1 MASPETVPRDL
12 DETTVTII
20 QDTPERRLA
29 VLGEID
35 EAYGRDVRAGVLPRR
50 LFAPRLCANPC
61 CAERFLTRRDALAH
75 HRVHPHSWLGID
87 FDDEV
92 WLNDRARGII
102 LYRDDRKRELQ
113 VHAMEILEHRPIS
126 PTIGLCANFDM

>member
-35 EAYGRDVRAGVLPRR
+35 EAYGRDVRAGATTPP
-50 LFAPRLCANPC
+50 APKRGLDDHDSEVA
-61 CAERFLTRRDALAH
+61 RALLRGKH
-75 HRVHPHSWLGID
+75 GVEDDPHRTV
-87 FDDEV
+87 
-92 WLNDRARGII
+92 
-102 LYRDDRKRELQ
+102 
-113 VHAMEILEHRPIS
+113 S
-126 PTIGLCANFDM
+126 PTDVTADVYAAA

>member
-35 EAYGRDVRAGVLPRR
+35 EAYGRDVRAGASHHDHTARACTKRGKYTPPPGPTPG
-50 LFAPRLCANPC
+50 AY
-61 CAERFLTRRDALAH
+61 LAGRH
-75 HRVHPHSWLGID
+75 TLIAVVI
-87 FDDEV
+87 
-92 WLNDRARGII
+92 
-102 LYRDDRKRELQ
+102 
-113 VHAMEILEHRPIS
+113 
-126 PTIGLCANFDM
+126 

>member
-35 EAYGRDVRAGVLPRR
+35 EAYGRDVRAGARNHLSPEPRAPPARGRGPTPAAARAGPRR
-50 LFAPRLCANPC
+50 
-61 CAERFLTRRDALAH
+61 RRA
-75 HRVHPHSWLGID
+75 S
-87 FDDEV
+87 F
-92 WLNDRARGII
+92 
-102 LYRDDRKRELQ
+102 
-113 VHAMEILEHRPIS
+113 
-126 PTIGLCANFDM
+126 

>member
-35 EAYGRDVRAGVLPRR
+35 EAYGRDVRAGARNHLSPWPRHASAARARPHNERGPRR
-50 LFAPRLCANPC
+50 PAPLPPFGTVSFQICEIARSVFICNCLNWCMKSVSCWLDTSCC
-61 CAERFLTRRDALAH
+61 CAALSDC
-75 HRVHPHSWLGID
+75 PG
-87 FDDEV
+87 
-92 WLNDRARGII
+92 
-102 LYRDDRKRELQ
+102 
-113 VHAMEILEHRPIS
+113 
-126 PTIGLCANFDM
+126 

>member
-35 EAYGRDVRAGVLPRR
+35 EAYGRDVRAGARNHLTTIPPAPAQSAESTTPR
-50 LFAPRLCANPC
+50 PG
-61 CAERFLTRRDALAH
+61 RR
-75 HRVHPHSWLGID
+75 P
-87 FDDEV
+87 E
-92 WLNDRARGII
+92 
-102 LYRDDRKRELQ
+102 
-113 VHAMEILEHRPIS
+113 PIW
-126 PTIGLCANFDM
+126 PVAIH

>member
-35 EAYGRDVRAGVLPRR
+35 EAYGRDVRAG
-50 LFAPRLCANPC
+50 
-61 CAERFLTRRDALAH
+61 
-75 HRVHPHSWLGID
+75 
-87 FDDEV
+87 
-92 WLNDRARGII
+92 ARNH
-102 LYRDDRKRELQ
+102 LS
-113 VHAMEILEHRPIS
+113 PS
-126 PTIGLCANFDM
+126 PTDVTADVYAAA

>member
-35 EAYGRDVRAGVLPRR
+35 EAYGRDVRAGARNHLSPRTTST
-50 LFAPRLCANPC
+50 ATSPKNP
-61 CAERFLTRRDALAH
+61 
-75 HRVHPHSWLGID
+75 
-87 FDDEV
+87 
-92 WLNDRARGII
+92 AR
-102 LYRDDRKRELQ
+102 
-113 VHAMEILEHRPIS
+113 PS
-126 PTIGLCANFDM
+126 TFNW

>member
-35 EAYGRDVRAGVLPRR
+35 EAYGRDVRAGAIR
-50 LFAPRLCANPC
+50 
-61 CAERFLTRRDALAH
+61 
-75 HRVHPHSWLGID
+75 
-87 FDDEV
+87 
-92 WLNDRARGII
+92 
-102 LYRDDRKRELQ
+102 
-113 VHAMEILEHRPIS
+113 
-126 PTIGLCANFDM
+126 

>member
-35 EAYGRDVRAGVLPRR
+35 EAYDHAPRSSPYIPPPPGPTPGAYLAGRHKLNRVISIQRPAPRR
-50 LFAPRLCANPC
+50 G
-61 CAERFLTRRDALAH
+61 AL
-75 HRVHPHSWLGID
+75 
-87 FDDEV
+87 EV
-92 WLNDRARGII
+92 
-102 LYRDDRKRELQ
+102 
-113 VHAMEILEHRPIS
+113 
-126 PTIGLCANFDM
+126 

>member
-35 EAYGRDVRAGVLPRR
+35 EAYGRDVRAGARRHGRR
-50 LFAPRLCANPC
+50 LRGGVKRAVAPFARALGARAPVTTEPRPEGVLLRARLMQRPV
-61 CAERFLTRRDALAH
+61 AILPGPAVDVDALFQQPLALRH
-75 HRVHPHSWLGID
+75 VA
-87 FDDEV
+87 V
-92 WLNDRARGII
+92 ARGVQQA
-102 LYRDDRKRELQ
+102 LR
-113 VHAMEILEHRPIS
+113 
-126 PTIGLCANFDM
+126 GLS

>member
-35 EAYGRDVRAGVLPRR
+35 EAYGRDVRAGARNHLSPWPRHASAARARPHNERGPRR
-50 LFAPRLCANPC
+50 PAPPPREILKGIFPRPASDAGRARLRPHGPAPRLHAG
-61 CAERFLTRRDALAH
+61 LA
-75 HRVHPHSWLGID
+75 REDGRLV
-87 FDDEV
+87 
-92 WLNDRARGII
+92 RGPPAG
-102 LYRDDRKRELQ
+102 
-113 VHAMEILEHRPIS
+113 V
-126 PTIGLCANFDM
+126 

>member
-35 EAYGRDVRAGVLPRR
+35 EAYGRDVRAGARNR
-50 LFAPRLCANPC
+50 LLLEPNPC
-61 CAERFLTRRDALAH
+61 RRRAGATTQRKRRAPARAAAARASRRYFPTRRS
-75 HRVHPHSWLGID
+75 RPTTRS
-87 FDDEV
+87 
-92 WLNDRARGII
+92 RSS
-102 LYRDDRKRELQ
+102 
-113 VHAMEILEHRPIS
+113 AM
-126 PTIGLCANFDM
+126 AQ